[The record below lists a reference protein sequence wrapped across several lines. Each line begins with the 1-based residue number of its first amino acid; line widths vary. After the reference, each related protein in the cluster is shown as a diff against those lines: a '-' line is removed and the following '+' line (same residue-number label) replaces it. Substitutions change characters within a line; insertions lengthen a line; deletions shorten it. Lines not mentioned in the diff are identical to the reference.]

1 MRLIGSSSVISL
13 LALGVLFGSSL
24 GCSAGTN
31 DATTGAGNQGGSG
44 GTAPLGG
51 SPMGGSG
58 DGGSTGQFNPQG
70 GGTTQPGCDTTAD
83 ADTDGD
89 GITLAEGDCN
99 DCDAN
104 VGPGAIEVIP
114 ADDGSGGGG
123 GGGEYVP
130 VDEDCDGEADNVAP
144 PCDGT
149 LDMIGTDPYD
159 GARAIELCKVATN
172 DVEWGL
178 LNAQWVRA
186 NGVPATVNA
195 QMGILP
201 DFGPNVLPRSG
212 ARMLGISSGTARDI
226 ADPGFVAHSW
236 SANGPGTAPPGYP
249 QDVPGCPVSTV
260 INDDVALELSVRSPK
275 NATGYHF
282 DFKFYSNE
290 YPEFVCTTF
299 NDQFI
304 ALVNPAPMGANNGNI
319 SFDSG
324 NNPVSVNIAFFDVC
338 QGCPAGTAE
347 MEGTDFIPDDGGTS
361 WLQTSAPVTGG
372 DTFSIRF
379 AIWDVGDSSWDSTTL
394 IDNFAW
400 VANGGTV
407 TVGTTPV
414 PE

>member
-1 MRLIGSSSVISL
+1 MQRLGSSSAPIVFT
-13 LALGVLFGSSL
+13 ALSIVF
-24 GCSAGTN
+24 GCSAGTGDSTSGPN
-31 DATTGAGNQGGSG
+31 NQGGSG
-44 GTAPLGG
+44 GSAPVGAAP
-51 SPMGGSG
+51 SMGGSS

-70 GGTTQPGCDTTAD
+70 GGTTQPGCDTTPTAD
-83 ADTDGD
+83 KDQDGV
-89 GITLAEGDCN
+89 TLADGDCN
-99 DCDAN
+99 DCDPN
-104 VGPGAIEVIP
+104 VGPGAIEVI
-114 ADDGSGGGG
+114 ADGEGTGGGG
-123 GGGEYVP
+123 GYVP

-159 GARAIELCKVATN
+159 GARAIELCKVAMN

-186 NGVPATVNA
+186 NGTPATVNA

-201 DFGPNVLPRSG
+201 DFGPNVHPRAG
-212 ARMLGISSGTARDI
+212 GRMLGISSGTARD
-226 ADPGFVAHSW
+226 ATDPGFMAHSW

-249 QDVPGCPVSTV
+249 QDVPNCPVSTV
-260 INDDVALELSVRSPK
+260 INDDVALELAVRSPK

-361 WLQTSAPVTGG
+361 WLQTSAPITGG

-379 AIWDVGDSSWDSTTL
+379 AIWDVGDSAWDSTTL
-394 IDNFAW
+394 IDNFEW